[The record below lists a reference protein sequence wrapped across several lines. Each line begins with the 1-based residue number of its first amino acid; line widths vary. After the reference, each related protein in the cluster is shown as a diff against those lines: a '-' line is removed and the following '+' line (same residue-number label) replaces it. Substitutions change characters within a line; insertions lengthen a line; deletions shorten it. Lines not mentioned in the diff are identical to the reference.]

1 VRDHEVRLPDERR
14 PGRPV
19 GRLRAA
25 VRSGVEITASVG
37 GVMQGTMTGKILAE
51 HLVEGRLAPGEEIGI
66 RIDQTLLQDATGTMA
81 CMEFEALGLERVRVE
96 LAMQYVD
103 HNMLLFDHRNA
114 DDHLFLQT
122 FAARHGLWYSRPGNG
137 ICHQV
142 HTERF
147 ARPGAT
153 LLGADSHTPT
163 SGACGS
169 IAIGAGGLEVAMAMA
184 GRPLR
189 TSTPSVVGVHLGGEL
204 PPWVAGKD
212 LILHLIQRYTVKGG
226 LNRIFEFTGPGV
238 ATLSVTQRATVCN
251 MITELGATTAIF
263 PSDEQTRHFLRRQRR
278 EDQFVELGPDP
289 GASYD
294 EETEVDLSALVPLI
308 AKPHSPDNVVPVEE
322 ITGIPA
328 YQVCFGSSVNSWY
341 EDLAIPAAV
350 MRGEHLPP
358 TTTATVSP
366 GSRQILT
373 MITASGVLEDFEKAG
388 VRILEPACGPCV
400 GIGQAPPTDRVSVR
414 TFNRNFPGRSGTVR
428 DQVYLASPATAA
440 ATVLAGEITDPRT
453 LGDPPAIDDPE
464 PWVDDFMIVPP
475 ALPEEV
481 KRIEVVRGPN
491 IKSPPIPP
499 PLPAVLEGPVLIVLP
514 DNISTGSMAPDGAIV
529 MADRSNVGAIARY
542 TFIKEDPGFVDR
554 ARQWGGGFIVAGE
567 NYGQG
572 SSREH
577 AALAPLHLGVRA
589 VLAEGFARIHRRN
602 LIAQGL
608 VPLLID
614 AETHGRL
621 QVGDHLSIPALRQ
634 MVADGAEKVEVLVR
648 PNGDGPAWSFRARL
662 DLSPRERR
670 TVVAGGE
677 LNLIKQEETAS

>member
-1 VRDHEVRLPDERR
+1 L
-14 PGRPV
+14 
-19 GRLRAA
+19 AA
-25 VRSGVEITASVG
+25 AGGGTIQAFETTASVG
-37 GVMQGTMTGKILAE
+37 GVMRGTMTGKILAE
-51 HLVEGRLAPGEEIGI
+51 HLVEGQLEPGEEIGI

-122 FAARHGLWYSRPGNG
+122 FAARYGLRYSRPGNG

-184 GRPLR
+184 GRPFR
-189 TSTPSVVGVHLGGEL
+189 TPTPTVVGVHLGGEL
-204 PPWVAGKD
+204 PPWVTSKD
-212 LILHLIQRYTVKGG
+212 LILHLISQYTVKGG

-251 MITELGATTAIF
+251 MITELGGTTAIF
-263 PSDEQTRHFLRRQRR
+263 PSDEQTRRFLRRQRR
-278 EDQFVELGPDP
+278 EEQFVELGPDP

-294 EETEVDLSALVPLI
+294 EETEVDLAALIPLI
-308 AKPHSPDNVVPVEE
+308 AKPHSPDNVVPVQQLAG
-322 ITGIPA
+322 TAA

-350 MRGEHLPP
+350 MRGKHLPP

-373 MITASGVLEDFEKAG
+373 MITTSGVLEDFEKAG

-400 GIGQAPPTDRVSVR
+400 GIGQAPPTDRASVR
-414 TFNRNFPGRSGTVR
+414 TFNRNFPGRSGTAR

-440 ATVLAGEITDPRT
+440 ATALTGQITDPRT
-453 LGDPPAIDDPE
+453 LGDPPAVDDPA
-464 PWVDDFMIVPP
+464 PWVDDFMILAP
-475 ALPEEV
+475 APAQEAE
-481 KRIEVVRGPN
+481 RIQVVRGPN
-491 IKSPPIPP
+491 IKTPPIPP
-499 PLPAVLEGPVLIVLP
+499 PLPASLEGQVLIVLP
-514 DNISTGSMAPDGAIV
+514 GNISTGSMAPDGAIV

-542 TFIKEDPGFVDR
+542 TFMKEDPEFVDR
-554 ARQWGGGFIVAGE
+554 ARQWGGGFIVAGQ

-614 AETHGRL
+614 TQTHDRL
-621 QVGDHLSIPALRQ
+621 QVGDHLAIPALHQ
-634 MVADGAEKVEVLVR
+634 AVSDGGERVEVLVR
-648 PNGDGPAWSFRARL
+648 PDGDRPAWSFQARL

-677 LNLIKQEETAS
+677 LNVIKQETAAS